1 MATPDAMLILG
12 VPALR
17 QLPVVLRYAGRTLFE
32 GTPPVQVV
40 AETPTHPVGTGVQFA
55 TGTPQQ
61 QKQIVDMLIKHQ
73 HGIFEWSGKFGLFR
87 DYPEDIPLTS
97 QDPVQV
103 KPYRVP
109 VGLHQP
115 FQEILQEYLDRRIV
129 EEAASPYSSPAF
141 LVPKHGAKPE
151 AIASKRYRMCC
162 DYREINKITEDVMFP
177 APDVQ
182 QLLDALGSHN
192 EYFATI
198 DLRMGYHHIPLTAD
212 GKRKTAFT
220 TPQGQYQFR
229 VMSFGMKRSPRVFQ
243 RALHLILGNLVWR
256 ACLVYLD
263 DVIVF
268 GRDFTT
274 FLANL
279 TEVVDKLVAAGAS
292 ISLDKSTFLAT
303 QVKYL
308 GFVIDRNTC
317 RPAPETIETISN
329 YPRPT
334 TMTELL
340 RFIGMASYVRQYIPK
355 FASYEQQ
362 LRAAIPKKRG
372 PLQWDATAE
381 AAFQHLRTA
390 LAKDIKLRR
399 FDPGLYTEVQTD
411 ASATTV
417 GAVLLQGTS
426 PHDLQVLQYASTSL
440 KPHERRY
447 SNTERELYA
456 IKWAVTQ
463 KFRPYLEGRTFVV
476 ATDHQ
481 ALLHELRLNRP
492 SQRVIRFKL
501 ALAGYQYTIRH
512 IKGAANVAADALS
525 RITPMHA
532 GAPTY
537 ADIVRAAP
545 PKACQGTPPRLSQG
559 GGEVRSVPVQCVN
572 QGDLCA
578 NTPDVRAPHRLA
590 PIRPLPAGSYHPN
603 SQQEVRTII
612 EDCHQQL
619 GHAGWRTVW
628 QTLKTRVQWPKLRQ
642 QVFSHLKHC
651 QPCILYSVPTTVVG
665 TALQPITST
674 RPAERLCVDVV
685 PMPRAG
691 KYTYLLLAV
700 DHFSKA
706 AFARPAADARSHTL
720 LAFLR
725 TLFLSSKKFEIVHS
739 DAGTQFTAKK
749 TTQFLATHGV
759 RQHVAGPR
767 HHESNGALER
777 LVRTLQ
783 EILAKAGAKDDDW
796 PTYLPAAIQAY
807 NRRPHSVTG
816 AAPIDVF
823 LGTAH
828 PLPLDDRLGT
838 SPPPLPSM
846 ERVAHTMATKTAA
859 WQRASALR
867 RPDSYTSGTEV
878 FHIPRRPTTARH
890 ARGRR
895 FLPRR
900 YGPYVIIEEYPFN
913 RYLCTDGVSQYLL
926 PAWELQAA
934 PQNSGGGE

>member
-1 MATPDAMLILG
+1 MLILG

-40 AETPTHPVGTGVQFA
+40 AETPTHPVGSGVQFSA
-55 TGTPQQ
+55 GTEQQ
-61 QKQIVDMLIKHQ
+61 RKAITDMLIQHQ
-73 HGIFEWSGKFGLFR
+73 QGIFEWSGKFGLFR

-97 QDPVQV
+97 HDPVQV

-141 LVPKHGAKPE
+141 LVPKHGAKPD

-243 RALHLILGNLVWR
+243 RALHLILGNLVWQ

-268 GRDFTT
+268 GRDFPT

-279 TEVVDKLVAAGAS
+279 TKVVDKLVAAGAS
-292 ISLDKSTFLAT
+292 ISLDKSNFLAHE
-303 QVKYL
+303 VKYL
-308 GFVIDRNTC
+308 GFLIDRNTC
-317 RPAPETIETISN
+317 RPAPETIATIKT

-340 RFIGMASYVRQYIPK
+340 RFIGMASYVRQYIPN
-355 FASYEQQ
+355 FAVFEQQ
-362 LRAAIPKKRG
+362 LRAAIPRKRG
-372 PLQWDATAE
+372 PLYWDDAAE
-381 AAFQHLRTA
+381 KAFQHLRDA
-390 LAKDIKLRR
+390 LASDVKLRR
-399 FDPGLYTEVQTD
+399 FDPELYTEVQTD

-426 PHDLQVLQYASTSL
+426 PDQLQVLQYASTSL

-447 SNTERELYA
+447 SNTERELFA

-463 KFRPYLEGRTFVV
+463 KFRPYLEGRPFVV

-481 ALLHELRLNRP
+481 ALVHELRLNRP

-501 ALAGYQYTIRH
+501 ALASYQYTIKH
-512 IKGAANVAADALS
+512 IKGAANIAADALS
-525 RITPMHA
+525 RISPDTN

-545 PKACQGTPPRLSQG
+545 PKTCQGPPPRLIQG
-559 GGEVRSVPVQCVN
+559 GGGTRSVPVQFIDRSVPPAHMSDV
-572 QGDLCA
+572 QASQKVAIIHHAVPERYQPRTDL
-578 NTPDVRAPHRLA
+578 
-590 PIRPLPAGSYHPN
+590 
-603 SQQEVRTII
+603 EVGAII
-612 EDCHQQL
+612 DDCHSQL

-628 QTLKTRVQWPKLRQ
+628 NTLKTRVQWPKLRQ
-642 QVFSHLKHC
+642 LVFARLKRCH
-651 QPCILYSVPTTVVG
+651 QCILYNVPTTTVG
-665 TALQPITST
+665 TALRPITST
-674 RPAERLCVDVV
+674 HPAERLCVDIV
-685 PMPRAG
+685 PMPKAAG
-691 KYTYLLLAV
+691 YSYLLLAV

-706 AFARPAADARSHTL
+706 AFARPAANARTYTL

-725 TLFLSSKKFEIVHS
+725 HLFMGPKKFEIVHS

-749 TTQFLATHGV
+749 LQQFLAAHGV
-759 RQHVAGPR
+759 HQHVAGPR

-777 LVRTLQ
+777 TVRTLQ
-783 EILAKAGAKDDDW
+783 EILAKAGATDDTW
-796 PTYLPAAIQAY
+796 P
-807 NRRPHSVTG
+807 S
-816 AAPIDVF
+816 
-823 LGTAH
+823 
-828 PLPLDDRLGT
+828 
-838 SPPPLPSM
+838 
-846 ERVAHTMATKTAA
+846 
-859 WQRASALR
+859 
-867 RPDSYTSGTEV
+867 
-878 FHIPRRPTTARH
+878 
-890 ARGRR
+890 
-895 FLPRR
+895 
-900 YGPYVIIEEYPFN
+900 
-913 RYLCTDGVSQYLL
+913 
-926 PAWELQAA
+926 
-934 PQNSGGGE
+934 